1 MNNQQTLSIDT
12 LKKEGSQKV
21 LPNPRILSSHDAG
34 WQNMVLEYHRQ
45 PAHEMPVANF
55 QQHALVVSVN
65 EYFTECKM
73 DSQFESKN
81 TRRGDLVLI
90 PANMDYWAADITI
103 ANADVIVLSIDPQQL
118 LQANQELIK
127 GDAIELIPTFP
138 KSDAFIYGTAIAL
151 KQELETNYKGCSLY
165 AESLFNGLAVHLLQ
179 KYATSKPQIKE
190 YNGLAPFQLRQ
201 VLDLINDSLSEEISL
216 LELAGFLNL
225 SQFHFCREFKK
236 SVGVTPH
243 HYIMQQRVKM
253 AKRVLKQQNLPIA
266 EVAVE
271 CGFSNQSHLGRV
283 FKQHTGTTP
292 RRFRNGN

>member
-45 PAHEMPVANF
+45 PAHEMPVVSF
-55 QQHALVVSVN
+55 QQHVFIVTVN
-65 EYFTECKM
+65 QYLTELKINN
-73 DSQFESKN
+73 QFESKS
-81 TRRGDLVLI
+81 TRRGDLILV
-90 PANMDYWAADITI
+90 PANMDYWSADIT
-103 ANADVIVLSIDPQQL
+103 DSEYIVLTIEPQKL

-127 GDAIELIPTFP
+127 GDAIELIPTFSKP
-138 KSDAFIYGTAIAL
+138 DAFIYGTAIAL
-151 KQELETNYKGCSLY
+151 KQELETNYNGCRLY
-165 AESLFNGLAVHLLQ
+165 AESLFNGLAVHLLH

-190 YNGLAPFQLRQ
+190 YKGLAPFKLKQILE
-201 VLDLINDSLSEEISL
+201 LINDSLSEEISL
-216 LELAGFLNL
+216 LELASFLNL

-253 AKRVLKQQNLPIA
+253 AKRVLKQQDLPIA

-292 RRFRNGN
+292 RRYRDES

>member
-1 MNNQQTLSIDT
+1 VLNID
-12 LKKEGSQKV
+12 
-21 LPNPRILSSHDAG
+21 
-34 WQNMVLEYHRQ
+34 
-45 PAHEMPVANF
+45 HEMPVTSF
-55 QQHALVVSVN
+55 QQHTLVVPLN
-65 EYFTECKM
+65 NYLTECKM
-73 DSQFESKN
+73 DSQFESRN
-81 TRRGDLVLI
+81 TQRGDLILI
-90 PANMDYWAADITI
+90 PANMDYWSADIT
-103 ANADVIVLSIDPQQL
+103 NSEYIVLTIEPQQL

-138 KSDAFIYGTAIAL
+138 KPDAFIYGTAIAL
-151 KQELETNYKGCSLY
+151 KQELETNYNGCRLY
-165 AESLFNGLAVHLLQ
+165 AESLFNSLAVHLLQ
-179 KYATSKPQIKE
+179 KYATSQPQIQE
-190 YNGLAPFQLRQ
+190 YNGLAPFKLKQILE
-201 VLDLINDSLSEEISL
+201 LIHDSLSEEISL
-216 LELAGFLNL
+216 LELAKYLDL

-253 AKRVLKQQNLPIA
+253 AKQVLKQQDLPIA